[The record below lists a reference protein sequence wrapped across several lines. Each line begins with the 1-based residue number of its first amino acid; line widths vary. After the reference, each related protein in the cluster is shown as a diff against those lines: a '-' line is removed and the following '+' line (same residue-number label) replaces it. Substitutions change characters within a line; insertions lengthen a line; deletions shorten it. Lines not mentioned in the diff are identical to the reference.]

1 MTFEFV
7 KWLLFAVFVIET
19 YRAWREHLE
28 HQALK
33 RRLDKKGGKEM
44 FGENKLLKE
53 ILNEVKALRKQMK
66 KEHRTLSGDSQQ
78 IKTAQRADKKRD
90 KKIIKK
96 LNKKAEFDF

>member
-1 MTFEFV
+1 
-7 KWLLFAVFVIET
+7 
-19 YRAWREHLE
+19 
-28 HQALK
+28 
-33 RRLDKKGGKEM
+33 M

-90 KKIIKK
+90 NKIIKK
-96 LNKKAEFDF
+96 LNKKVEFDF